1 MKTDFKTKKPSL
13 SFTIFFGILAAKSH
27 FKSLTQQK
35 HSKKFKVQSMMVA
48 EMVNGD
54 GTRPQT
60 FKKPKCQ
67 YYIVMIIPK
76 VYCKI

>member
-13 SFTIFFGILAAKSH
+13 SFTIFLGILAAKSH

-48 EMVNGD
+48 EMVMEQGL
-54 GTRPQT
+54 
-60 FKKPKCQ
+60 KPSKSPEGQ
-67 YYIVMIIPK
+67 MPNLVIYI
-76 VYCKI
+76 